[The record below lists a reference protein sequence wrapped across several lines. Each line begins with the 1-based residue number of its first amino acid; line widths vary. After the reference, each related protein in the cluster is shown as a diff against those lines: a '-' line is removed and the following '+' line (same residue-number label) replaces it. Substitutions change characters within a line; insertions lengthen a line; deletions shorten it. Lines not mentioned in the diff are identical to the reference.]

1 MRHRS
6 ALPVL
11 AILCASLTP
20 GSAAAQPLPRFLIG
34 VNGLYQ
40 ASTTSFD
47 DRVTFDL
54 NRETATF
61 ETSYPIEAGPL
72 FDAGVSLRLWKGLAI
87 GAGVSRFDVDVTAD
101 VTARLPHP
109 LFFQR
114 DREISGETG
123 GMTRQETAVHVQAQY
138 HLPPL
143 GRLLIVVGA
152 GPSVLDIKQ
161 SIATDV
167 NYTETFPYDTATF
180 VGVDS
185 RRVSGT
191 ATGFNVGADVRW
203 MFTRN
208 LGVGGLVR
216 FTRAKVDL
224 EIDNRTIQVDAG
236 GTQVGVGLRLAF

>member
-11 AILCASLTP
+11 AIFCACLAP
-20 GSAAAQPLPRFLIG
+20 ASAAAQPLPRFIIG
-34 VNGLYQ
+34 VNGGYQ

-47 DRVTFDL
+47 DRITFDL
-54 NRETATF
+54 NRETATV

-72 FDAGVSLRLWKGLAI
+72 YDAGVSLRLWKGLAI
-87 GAGVSRFDVDVTAD
+87 GGAVSFFDVDVTAD
-101 VTARLPHP
+101 VTARVPHP

-114 DREISGETG
+114 DREISGEAG
-123 GMTRQETAVHVQAQY
+123 GMTREETGVHLQVQYQ
-138 HLPPL
+138 LPPL
-143 GRLLIVVGA
+143 GRLFVVVGA
-152 GPSVLDIKQ
+152 GPSRLDIKQ

-167 NYTETFPYDTATF
+167 NYTEEFPYDVATF

-185 RRVSGT
+185 RRVSGN
-191 ATGFNVGADVRW
+191 AIGFNVGADVRW

-208 LGVGGLVR
+208 IGVGGLVR

-236 GTQVGVGLRLAF
+236 GTQVGAGLRLAF